1 MKKIL
6 CLLAALSC
14 LLPGLGQLRITVTNP
29 SGFAREGLAEVA
41 LDSLGAL
48 PPEFRI
54 TGPGGKETAWQLT
67 RDGLLLFPVS
77 LPAGA
82 SQAFTIEEG
91 PTAPAEREVAWTFRI
106 DRLDDFA
113 WENSHAGY
121 RLYGP
126 AFRREEGGVYG
137 YDIWCKRGAEP
148 VLDTF
153 YDGNSAT
160 PQISYHEDHGLGFD
174 GFAVGPT
181 LGAGGFVLTP
191 GDSLLYRECYRTYE
205 VVDSGPLRLT
215 VRFTIDPFELDGR
228 EITEVRTLTLDAG
241 SHFNRVATEY
251 RGLSAPCPAAGGIV
265 VHKGAELKLMPE
277 LKAIAVSDPTDRPAG
292 ESGRIFIGL
301 VYPEASSVSLRPEKS
316 WNTEGQ
322 ALAEGT
328 AQPGQPSRYYWGSG
342 WSLREDCP
350 DFGAW
355 QLLVERQA
363 EAAANPLRV
372 TVER

>member
-6 CLLAALSC
+6 CLFAALGC
-14 LLPGLGQLRITVTNP
+14 ILPSASQLRVIVTNP
-29 SGFAREGLAEVA
+29 SAFPREELAEIS
-41 LDSLGAL
+41 LDSLDTL
-48 PPEFRI
+48 PSEFRI
-54 TGPGGKETAWQLT
+54 VGSDGKETAWQIT
-67 RDGLLLFPVS
+67 RGGLLLFPVS

-82 SQAFTIEEG
+82 SEIFTIGEG
-91 PTAPAEREVAWTFRI
+91 TAATAKPKVSWTFRP

-113 WENSHAGY
+113 WENCHAGY

-126 AFRREEGGVYG
+126 AFKREESGVYG

-191 GDSLLYRECYRTYE
+191 GDTLLYRECYRDFE

-215 VRFTIDPFELDGR
+215 VRFTIDPFELKGR

-241 SHFNRVATEY
+241 SHFNRVATQY
-251 RGLSAPCPAAGGIV
+251 RGLDAPCPAAGGIV

-277 LKAIAVSDPTDRPAG
+277 LKAIAVSDPTDRPRR
-292 ESGRIFIGL
+292 ESGHIFIGL
-301 VYPEASSVSLRPEKS
+301 VYPEAASVRIRPEKS

-322 ALAEGT
+322 AMAEGT
-328 AQPGQPSRYYWGSG
+328 SAPGHSCVYYWGSG
-342 WSLREDCP
+342 WSWRKDCP
-350 DFGAW
+350 DFNTW
-355 QLLVERQA
+355 QLIVERQA
-363 EAAANPLRV
+363 ESVRNPLKIRV
-372 TVER
+372 NR